1 MIDVRESTDK
11 LKILIV
17 DDNEDVLFA
26 LNLLLEPYAEKIK
39 VAVTPDRIAYVSAQ
53 NLFTIT
59 SYSGYDPELGIDTIG
74 ADLESNVDRGQYP
87 QSKSYSFGVN
97 LVF

>member
-1 MIDVRESTDK
+1 MLTR
-11 LKILIV
+11 KIGL
-17 DDNEDVLFA
+17 
-26 LNLLLEPYAEKIK
+26 EKI
-39 VAVTPDRIAYVSAQ
+39 RFYVSAQ

-59 SYSGYDPELGIDTIG
+59 LFGYDPELGIDTIG